1 MSHSPTAGLRRERLA
16 NGVTLLVQRRRSAPA
31 AALIT
36 RIGAGFLDEP
46 DTLVG
51 VSHVLEHMLF
61 KGTPRL
67 GPGELARRTKALGG
81 SLNAHTAYERTVYHA
96 VVPVRAAAE
105 LALLQA
111 DQVRN
116 ALIDPDELQRELGV
130 IIQEARRKLDSPSA
144 VTGETLHE
152 LLFDQHRIRRW
163 RIGVEE
169 RLERLT
175 RDEVIGYYR
184 ARYAP
189 SRTIVALVADI
200 DESAG
205 LDLLRA
211 AWEDWR
217 GTAEPIPPGPIETSA
232 PTVRTRRMESDVA
245 MVDLVLGWR
254 GVGALDQHEP
264 GMEMLSGVLGLGR
277 GARLTRMLREPGTV
291 SSIGAGHYSAGEAL
305 LGAGQATGVFAI
317 GAELDAARLD
327 ETLVTI
333 GGAVRALRERGPSER
348 ELDRV
353 RALTRMRVQRRLG
366 RYEGRAMALVEAE
379 AQGDVTRLDREEA
392 ELLAVTSQAI
402 RDLAAEFLTADA
414 VSGVAL
420 FPNGNDTPFD
430 VDRLHAAMKGM
441 PRGPTAV
448 DDVPIV
454 TPPRAGISGRGKVA
468 HGVWHLALPGLDILA
483 AGHAES
489 TQTTLGAYRM
499 RVEPET
505 PATAGLTALT
515 MRAMLRGTMARDASQ
530 LALAIES
537 LGGAFSTSLSADSLG
552 FATAV
557 VPERT
562 DVAAGLLAELLFDPR
577 FDAVAVSTER
587 DLLIQDARAVA
598 DDMMRFPFELA
609 FGVAFGDTGYGAPML
624 GTPESVASFEAA
636 TLREWHRRL
645 LAAGR
650 TTVVVVGDADPEQL
664 AEQVANA
671 FVPWSRGA
679 SDIDVASS
687 AIIAAPMYC
696 GTRVESR
703 DRRQSALAMIFPG
716 PTRADPARFAA
727 DTWAAIAGG
736 LGGRLFESLRDKRSL
751 AYTVVASTW
760 QRRAA
765 GALLTYIAT
774 APERLEEAREAM
786 LVDLKEFV
794 SEPPSHDE
802 LLRATAM
809 LAGSAEMSRQTGG
822 AYAGEIADA
831 WLHGA
836 GLEELD
842 DPAAPWRAVSADAVQ
857 QVAAAAL
864 DPARRAEGVV
874 ESRPPR

>member
-1 MSHSPTAGLRRERLA
+1 M
-16 NGVTLLVQRRRSAPA
+16 TLLVQRRRSAPA

-61 KGTPRL
+61 KGTTQL

-96 VVPVRAAAE
+96 VVPARAAAE

-116 ALIDPDELQRELGV
+116 ALIDPEELRRELGV

-175 RDEVIGYYR
+175 RDEVAGYYH
-184 ARYAP
+184 ARYVP

-200 DESAG
+200 AASEG
-205 LDLLRA
+205 LDFLRR
-211 AWEDWR
+211 AWGDWQ
-217 GTAEPIPPGPIETSA
+217 GIAEPILPGPIETA
-232 PTVRTRRMESDVA
+232 PPTLRTRRMASDVA

-254 GVGALDQHEP
+254 GVGALDAQEP
-264 GMEMLSGVLGLGR
+264 GMAMLAGVLGSGR
-277 GARLTRMLREPGTV
+277 GARLTRLLREPGTV
-291 SSIGAGHYSAGEAL
+291 SSISAGHYSAGDAS
-305 LGAGQATGVFAI
+305 LGNGQSTGVFAI
-317 GAELDAARLD
+317 GAELEGARLE
-327 ETLVTI
+327 ETLATI
-333 GGAVRALRERGPSER
+333 GGAVGELRERGPSR
-348 ELDRV
+348 PELERV
-353 RALTRMRVQRRLG
+353 RALARMGLQRRLG
-366 RYEGRAMALVEAE
+366 HYEGRAMALAEAE

-392 ELLAVTSQAI
+392 ELLTVTPGQI
-402 RDLAAEFLTADA
+402 RDLAAEHLTPDS

-420 FPNGNDTPFD
+420 FPSGDSTPFG
-430 VDRLHAAMKGM
+430 VDRLRAAMQGG
-441 PRGPTAV
+441 PRRPPEVADVTAV
-448 DDVPIV
+448 KPG
-454 TPPRAGISGRGKVA
+454 RAQTSGHGILA

-483 AGHAES
+483 ASHPES
-489 TQTTLGAYRM
+489 TQVTLGVYRL
-499 RVEPET
+499 RTEPEV
-505 PATAGLTALT
+505 AGTAGLTALT
-515 MRAMLRGTMARDASQ
+515 LRSMLRGTGACDASQ

-537 LGGAFSTSLSADSLG
+537 LGGVFSTSLTVDTLG
-552 FATAV
+552 FSTTV
-557 VPERT
+557 VPERA

-577 FDAVAVSTER
+577 FDPVAVSTER
-587 DLLIQDARAVA
+587 DLLLQDALAVA

-609 FGVAFGDTGYGAPML
+609 FGVAFGDSGYGVPML
-624 GTPESVASFEAA
+624 GTPGSIGTFTHEV
-636 TLREWHRRL
+636 LRDWHRRL
-645 LAAGR
+645 LATGR
-650 TTVVVVGDADPEQL
+650 TTVVVVGEAEPERL

-671 FVPWSRGA
+671 FVPGHGPA
-679 SDIDVASS
+679 SPRDALNR
-687 AIIAAPMYC
+687 AIVAAPMYS
-696 GTRVESR
+696 GARVERR

-716 PTRADPARFAA
+716 PRRADPSRYAA

-751 AYTVVASTW
+751 AYTVIASAW

-765 GALLTYIAT
+765 GALFTYIAT
-774 APERLEEAREAM
+774 APERLAEARAAM
-786 LVDLKEFV
+786 LADLGVFAA
-794 SEPPSHDE
+794 EPPSDDE
-802 LLRATAM
+802 VRRATAM
-809 LAGSAEMSRQTGG
+809 LAGSAEMTRQTGG

-831 WLHGA
+831 WLHGR

-842 DPAAPWRAVSADAVQ
+842 DPAAPWRAVTAEAIH
-857 QVAAAAL
+857 QVAAASL
-864 DPARRAEGVV
+864 DPAKRAEGVV
-874 ESRPPR
+874 ASWRPQ

>member
-1 MSHSPTAGLRRERLA
+1 MSLFPTTGLRRERLA

-67 GPGELARRTKALGG
+67 GPGELARHTKALGG

-163 RIGVEE
+163 RIGLEQ

-175 RDEVIGYYR
+175 RDEVAGYYR

-189 SRTIVALVADI
+189 ARTIVALVADI

-205 LDLLRA
+205 LELLRA
-211 AWEDWR
+211 AWEDWQ
-217 GTAEPIPPGPIETSA
+217 GTAEPILPGPIETTP
-232 PTVRTRRMESDVA
+232 PTVRTRRIESDVT

-254 GVGALDQHEP
+254 GVGALDPQEP
-264 GMEMLSGVLGLGR
+264 AMEMLSGVLGLGR
-277 GARLTRMLREPGTV
+277 GGRLTRMLREPGTV
-291 SSIGAGHYSAGEAL
+291 SSIGAGHYSAGDAS
-305 LGAGQATGVFAI
+305 LGAGQATGIFAV
-317 GAELDAARLD
+317 GAELEPARLG
-327 ETLVTI
+327 ETLMTI
-333 GGAVRALRERGPSER
+333 GGAVRELRERGPSAR

-353 RALTRMRVQRRLG
+353 RAMTRMRWQRRLG
-366 RYEGRAMALVEAE
+366 RYEGRAMTLVEAE

-392 ELLAVTSQAI
+392 ELLAVTPQRI
-402 RDLAAEFLTADA
+402 RDLAAEYLTAEA

-430 VDRLHAAMKGM
+430 VDRLYAAMQEM

-448 DDVPIV
+448 DEVAII
-454 TPPRAGISGRGKVA
+454 TPSRAVISTRGKAA

-483 AGHAES
+483 ASHAES
-489 TQTTLGAYRM
+489 TQTTLGAYRL
-499 RVEPET
+499 RVEPEGPT
-505 PATAGLTALT
+505 TAGLSALA
-515 MRAMLRGTMARDASQ
+515 MRAMLRGTGARDASQ

-557 VPERT
+557 LPEHAEM
-562 DVAAGLLAELLFDPR
+562 AAALLAELLFHPR
-577 FDAVAVSTER
+577 FGPTAVGTER
-587 DLLIQDARAVA
+587 DLLRQDAKAVA

-609 FGVAFGDTGYGAPML
+609 FGVAFGDTGYGVPML
-624 GTPESVASFEAA
+624 GTPESVASFDAPSLQA
-636 TLREWHRRL
+636 WHARL
-645 LAAGR
+645 LAMGR

-664 AEQVANA
+664 AEQAANA
-671 FVPWSRGA
+671 FVPWSRDA
-679 SDIDVASS
+679 STSEAANPVIVA
-687 AIIAAPMYC
+687 AAMYS
-696 GTRVESR
+696 GFRVESR
-703 DRRQSALAMIFPG
+703 DRRQSALAMVFPG

-751 AYTVVASTW
+751 AYTVIASTW

-774 APERLEEAREAM
+774 APERLDEARAAM
-786 LVDLKEFV
+786 LADLGAFV
-794 SEPPSHDE
+794 AEPPTDDE
-802 LLRATAM
+802 LHRATAM
-809 LAGSAEMSRQTGG
+809 LAGGAEMSRQTGG

-842 DPAAPWRAVSADAVQ
+842 DPAAPWQAVTAEAVQ
-857 QVAAAAL
+857 QVAAAGL
-864 DPARRAEGVV
+864 DAARRAEGVV

>member
-1 MSHSPTAGLRRERLA
+1 MSHSPTDGLRRERLA

-36 RIGAGFLDEP
+36 RIGTGFLDEP
-46 DTLVG
+46 DSLVG

-96 VVPVRAAAE
+96 VVPARAAGE

-116 ALIDPDELQRELGV
+116 ALIDPGELQRELGV

-175 RDEVIGYYR
+175 RDEVADYYHS
-184 ARYAP
+184 RYAP

-205 LDLLRA
+205 LDFLRR
-211 AWEDWR
+211 AWGDWR
-217 GTAEPIPPGPIETSA
+217 GSADPILPGPVETST
-232 PTVRTRRMESDVA
+232 PTPRTRRMESDVT
-245 MVDLVLGWR
+245 MVDLALGWR
-254 GVGALDQHEP
+254 GVGALDRNEP
-264 GMEMLSGVLGLGR
+264 GMDLLAGVLGSGR

-291 SSIGAGHYSAGEAL
+291 SSIGAGHYSAGDAS
-305 LGAGQATGVFAI
+305 LGAGQATGVFAV
-317 GAELDAARLD
+317 GAELEGVRLE

-333 GGAVRALRERGPSER
+333 GGAVRELRERGPSPV
-348 ELDRV
+348 ELERV
-353 RALTRMRVQRRLG
+353 RALARMRVQRRLG

-392 ELLAVTSQAI
+392 ELLAVTPQQI
-402 RDLAAEFLTADA
+402 RDLAAEHLTPES

-420 FPNGNDTPFD
+420 FPTGEDTPFD
-430 VDRLHAAMKGM
+430 IDCLQAAMQAV
-441 PRGPTAV
+441 PRLPAAV
-448 DDVPIV
+448 ADVAIV
-454 TPPRAGISGRGKVA
+454 LPHHTSRSGRGTAA
-468 HGVWHLALPGLDILA
+468 HDVWHLALPGLDILA
-483 AGHAES
+483 ASHAES
-489 TQTTLGAYRM
+489 TQVTLGAYRM
-499 RVEPET
+499 RIEQET
-505 PATAGLTALT
+505 PTTAGLSALAL
-515 MRAMLRGTMARDASQ
+515 RAMVRGTMARDASQ

-537 LGGAFSTSLSADSLG
+537 LGGVFSTSLSADSLG

-557 VPERT
+557 VAERAG
-562 DVAAGLLAELLFDPR
+562 VAAGLLAELLFDPR
-577 FDAVAVSTER
+577 FDPSAVGTER
-587 DLLIQDARAVA
+587 DLLLQDARAVA

-624 GTPESVASFEAA
+624 GTPASVAAFDHTS
-636 TLREWHRRL
+636 LRDWHGRL

-650 TTVVVVGDADPEQL
+650 TTVVVVGDADPERL
-664 AEQVANA
+664 AELVADA
-671 FVPWSRGA
+671 FVPWSR
-679 SDIDVASS
+679 DASS
-687 AIIAAPMYC
+687 VAVSSSAMVAAPMYS
-696 GTRVESR
+696 GARVELR

-716 PTRADPARFAA
+716 PMRADPSRYAA

-736 LGGRLFESLRDKRSL
+736 LGGRLFESLRDQRSL
-751 AYTVVASTW
+751 AYTVIASTW

-786 LVDLKEFV
+786 LADLRVFIAK
-794 SEPPSHDE
+794 PPTDDE
-802 LLRATAM
+802 LHRATAM

-842 DPAAPWRAVSADAVQ
+842 DPAAPWRAVRAEAVQ
-857 QVAAAAL
+857 HVAAAAL
-864 DPARRAEGVV
+864 DPERRAEGVV
-874 ESRPPR
+874 ESRPSR